1 MNGSQDS
8 DAPGARADSELRE
21 KLRSEVLPARWPDL
35 LYQFARGG
43 LFLVDPEVDLLDV
56 AEALAR
62 DDRARTEQLLEAG
75 ALRRASDDD
84 ARMLQGSPELRL
96 QFVIVQPWVL
106 AQVLR

>member
-1 MNGSQDS
+1 MSAANDTDS
-8 DAPGARADSELRE
+8 PLRA

-43 LFLVDPEVDLLDV
+43 LFLASPEVDLLEV
-56 AEALAR
+56 AEAMAK
-62 DDRARTEQLLEAG
+62 DDRARVEQLLQSG

-84 ARMLQGSPELRL
+84 ARLFQASPERRL

-106 AQVLR
+106 AQVLREADI